1 MSKLLEAQKAAKP
14 VEKQGKNT
22 DQNYSYARA
31 EDVIREAQDALHS
44 AGLVGMMTF
53 SEAEERPITSKSG
66 TAGVYC
72 LLRAKLLILEE
83 TEGSSHRVL
92 EVDGFGAGIDYPG
105 DKAIYKAMTGAA
117 KYAYASALG
126 IPFGD
131 DPEDST
137 TSAPEAREAAE
148 KPKGFIVKADGK
160 SPQKDFLRSLLGK
173 AEANQPETIIAW
185 LDATQEGGRDGGIS
199 RAIDKLKENP
209 KDTAEELEALA
220 EAWAAEN
227 SDIPGDEAD
236 LPPADNGKQETLA

>member
-1 MSKLLEAQKAAKP
+1 MTE
-14 VEKQGKNT
+14 
-22 DQNYSYARA
+22 YAVIDSRA
-31 EDVIREAQDALHS
+31 
-44 AGLVGMMTF
+44 
-53 SEAEERPITSKSG
+53 
-66 TAGVYC
+66 
-72 LLRAKLLILEE
+72 LLREPGPFL
-83 TEGSSHRVL
+83 HR
-92 EVDGFGAGIDYPG
+92 GF
-105 DKAIYKAMTGAA
+105 
-117 KYAYASALG
+117 
-126 IPFGD
+126 
-131 DPEDST
+131 DSVT
-137 TSAPEAREAAE
+137 EAAE